1 MIKKISIILS
11 LLFGLIILISV
22 YLSTIGI
29 QTSSFNSIIKNKLR
43 NFNEDINLK
52 FTKAKLL
59 LDLKA

>member
-22 YLSTIGI
+22 YLSTVGI
-29 QTSSFNSIIKNKLR
+29 QTSSFNSIIKNKVR

-52 FTKAKLL
+52 QKKLR
-59 LDLKA
+59 LKNL